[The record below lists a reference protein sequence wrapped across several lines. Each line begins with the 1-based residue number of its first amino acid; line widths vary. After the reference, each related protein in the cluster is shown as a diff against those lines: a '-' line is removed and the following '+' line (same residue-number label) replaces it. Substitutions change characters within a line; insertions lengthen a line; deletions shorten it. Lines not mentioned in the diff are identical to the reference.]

1 MKNVHKKQRNT
12 RLYYRGHREME
23 SFYGE
28 NTVKFFDIV
37 ASEFEL
43 RMIQEILD
51 FYFKMVIETITGDGM
66 IIYL

>member
-1 MKNVHKKQRNT
+1 
-12 RLYYRGHREME
+12 ME

-51 FYFKMVIETITGDGM
+51 FYFKMVIETITSDGM